1 MTAKLA
7 LLSEWWDPT
16 CKRFSRQVGLII
28 YVCRFG
34 NSENLAGC
42 LWLLL
47 RFAASR
53 DTYNCISTSVLAV
66 THMHL
71 LTLLKLARK
80 WNQTSAP
87 SRISM
92 DFPWFLR
99 WFFSTHGLNKLPQIW
114 WVKPTLWSHRAD
126 TEHMEHLSDALQK
139 SWKRSDERR
148 WNIHYMHIYVCIQCI
163 YTYVYMC
170 MYMCIYI
177 CVCMYIYVYIHAYS
191 YHIYIYSQ
199 SGVDGTWK
207 LQKKH

>member
-7 LLSEWWDPT
+7 FLSEWWDPT

-34 NSENLAGC
+34 TSENLAGC

-92 DFPWFLR
+92 DFPCFYD
-99 WFFSTHGLNKLPQIW
+99 FFSTHGLNKLPQIW

-126 TEHMEHLSDALQK
+126 TEHVEHVEHLESAPEK
-139 SWKRSDERR
+139 SWKRSIKIMEAK
-148 WNIHYMHIYVCIQCI
+148 WWATLKYGYMCIHYMHIYMYTMYISI

-170 MYMCIYI
+170 MYI
-177 CVCMYIYVYIHAYS
+177 YIHAYS
-191 YHIYIYSQ
+191 YHIYI
-199 SGVDGTWK
+199 
-207 LQKKH
+207 